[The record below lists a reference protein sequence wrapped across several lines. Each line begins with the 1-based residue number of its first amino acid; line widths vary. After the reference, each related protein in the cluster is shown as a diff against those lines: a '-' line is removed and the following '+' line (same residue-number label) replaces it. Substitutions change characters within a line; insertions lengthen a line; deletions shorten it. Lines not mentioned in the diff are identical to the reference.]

1 MLPKTKRDLDRIKK
15 ECYSLATKRAAA
27 AAGAAAIP
35 LPGVDIAADIGLL
48 LEAMPEIMR
57 KFGLRKED
65 IDSYDEQRKVMIYS
79 ILKKLGIET
88 IGVLITEELIKKILF
103 KMAGR
108 VAVKSVT
115 KYIPFIGTAIAASA
129 SFTAMKYLLDDLTD
143 DCFEVS
149 LELID
154 LEGQH

>member
-1 MLPKTKRDLDRIKK
+1 MLPKTKSKLDMIKK
-15 ECYSLATKRAAA
+15 ECYSLATKRATA

-48 LEAMPEIMR
+48 LEAMPEIVR
-57 KFGLRKED
+57 KFGLTKED

-115 KYIPFIGTAIAASA
+115 KYIPFIGTAIAASVGFA
-129 SFTAMKYLLDDLTD
+129 AMKYLLDDLTD
-143 DCFEVS
+143 DCFKVS